1 MLSREELLS
10 RRPKPVEVSLS
21 GGASV
26 FVRSFDG
33 LEREQFEQQCRD
45 TSDDPS
51 LYSIRALLTVYCACT
66 QDGLR
71 LFTDAD
77 LPEVSKIDWII
88 LDAIFKQAAE
98 FNKLGD
104 AVVAGTKN

>member
-10 RRPKPVEVSLS
+10 KRPKPVEVSLS
-21 GGASV
+21 GGTSV

-33 LEREQFEQQCRD
+33 LEREQFEQQCRGY
-45 TSDDPS
+45 SEDPTQ
-51 LYSIRALLTVYCACT
+51 YSIRALLTVYCVCT
-66 QDGLR
+66 QDGIR

-77 LPEVSKIDWII
+77 LPEVSKMDWVV
-88 LDAIFKQAAE
+88 LDAIYNQAAE

-104 AVVAGTKN
+104 TVAAGIKN